1 MSLRIW
7 LPLNGSL
14 ENKGLDDI
22 VITNNGATIDNNGK
36 IGKCYSFDGNDDYI
50 SLNGNALYNIIKGGS
65 NPFSFTM
72 WIFHADNSRAILFGD
87 YSLSGSINFNIE
99 LNASHSVRFYWGGAP
114 DTSGNHTLVTQS
126 GWTHIA
132 IVYNGTDIKFYKNG
146 TLTDTY
152 VGTLTIKNKNSGDY
166 YLGRDTRTGTTALNG
181 KMNDFRIYDHALSPL
196 EIKEISKGLILH
208 YLLNRNG
215 LGPTNLLKNGFGELG
230 IENWGYA
237 GGMFSD
243 VPENH
248 PEIYH
253 SYKNVES
260 KEFIP
265 IYRNHNYK
273 FSTWIKTTAS
283 SGNSYPSICPYD
295 VDKLLIATNHC
306 KEGFDLKTM
315 TVLTRE
321 LKAGDT
327 KIYVED
333 LSKWNA
339 NSGHYYD
346 TAAIFSYKDGTGYI
360 WPDGVYT
367 RNCPAFS
374 SGTEAKTNLDKTNN
388 IITLL
393 TAYNGV
399 TIPVGTK
406 VCASAYGNTYFYP
419 CGGIPYSTI
428 TNWTFKENT
437 FSSETPRL
445 SAAKYIRVLAYSN
458 CYQAGITVTDLTV
471 ESFNN
476 NIEYDCSGFCNN
488 GTRIGTFTWI
498 SDTPK
503 YNVSTSFDGSVKIE
517 RDSLIGEVYTLSC
530 WAKTTKNKS
539 TSQMMV
545 VDSNSQMAIAFYNGT
560 IIGVYGTTRSTGS
573 KCTLSGS
580 NYKEN
585 EWNHF
590 VVVKTS
596 NDGKRNIYC
605 NGELLT
611 PSSDDYWSSTPNNFV
626 IGARNTSTPYYFY
639 GEISDVRVYATAL
652 SAEDVKSL
660 YNNSAYIDN
669 QGNIYGAVYEEV

>member
-1 MSLRIW
+1 
-7 LPLNGSL
+7 
-14 ENKGLDDI
+14 
-22 VITNNGATIDNNGK
+22 
-36 IGKCYSFDGNDDYI
+36 
-50 SLNGNALYNIIKGGS
+50 
-65 NPFSFTM
+65 M
-72 WIFHADNSRAILFGD
+72 WIYHADNSRAILFGD

-114 DTSGNHTLVTQS
+114 DTSGSHTLVTQG

-132 IVYNGTDIKFYKNG
+132 IVYNGADIKFYKNG
-146 TLTDTY
+146 ILTDTY

-196 EIKEISKGLILH
+196 EIKKISKGLILH

-265 IYRNHNYK
+265 IYRNHSYK

-295 VDKLLIATNHC
+295 ADKLFIATNNC

-374 SGTEAKTNLDKTNN
+374 SGTEAKANLDKTNN

-393 TAYNGV
+393 TAYSGV

-406 VCASAYGNTYFYP
+406 VCASTYGNTYFYP

-428 TNWTFKENT
+428 TNWAFKEST

-458 CYQAGITVTDLTV
+458 CYQAGITVTDLTM

-488 GTRIGTFTWI
+488 GTRIGTFTWT

-503 YNVSTSFDGSVKIE
+503 YQVSTHAVGSSTTHLE
-517 RDSLIGEVYTLSC
+517 GPPLPTE
-530 WAKTTKNKS
+530 AKTVTLWIKGNKS
-539 TSQMMV
+539 TNGAIFNDKTSGLQIGLLNSLLYMNSLAATAGFTTTHWKDGQWNHV
-545 VDSNSQMAIAFYNGT
+545 VAVNNNGT
-560 IIGVYGTTRSTGS
+560 RSLYVNGQPETQNGVNNYYVHNADNFWLWNRSYNNTYAWTGD
-573 KCTLSGS
+573 LSD
-580 NYKEN
+580 
-585 EWNHF
+585 F
-590 VVVKTS
+590 
-596 NDGKRNIYC
+596 RIY
-605 NGELLT
+605 
-611 PSSDDYWSSTPNNFV
+611 V
-626 IGARNTSTPYYFY
+626 
-639 GEISDVRVYATAL
+639 TAL
-652 SAEDVKSL
+652 SADDVKSL